1 MSVIKRNTLSGCIL
15 LIGLCGSSAF
25 AQPWLGGGTT
35 WHPFS
40 YADAQGNPRGIAVD
54 VVKRVSEQNGLE
66 VAFLFYPANRLNFLL
81 DNGRLDLNYADSP
94 LWNSA
99 DAGQRFVY
107 SQPYLNV
114 RESLYF
120 LSEHPSRAQ
129 PLQQLQGLRV
139 GMVRGYAYP
148 LLSET
153 LGDAHLQKV
162 ETSDEA
168 ALLDLLL
175 RHRVDAI
182 AMVDDVFSTLLA
194 SRQLDAARFT
204 RSVQL
209 SDAPL
214 VIKLQR
220 QHADQLPGVNEALR
234 KMKESGEIERIRS
247 AYLSDLA
254 RTPPAPE

>member
-1 MSVIKRNTLSGCIL
+1 MSARTRNMLSGCSL
-15 LIGLCGSSAF
+15 LIGLCCSPAF

-40 YADAQGNPRGIAVD
+40 YQDAQGNPRGIAVD
-54 VVKRVSEQNGLE
+54 VVKQVSEQNGLQVE
-66 VAFLFYPANRLNFLL
+66 FVFYPAKRLNYLL

-94 LWNSA
+94 VWNE
-99 DAGQRFVY
+99 AGASQRFVY
-107 SQPYLNV
+107 SQPYLHV
-114 RESLYF
+114 REYLYF
-120 LSEHPSRAQ
+120 LDDNPNRAL

-139 GMVRGYAYP
+139 GMVRGYTYP
-148 LLSET
+148 LLS
-153 LGDAHLQKV
+153 DALSRQHLQKV

-175 RHRVDAI
+175 RGRVDAI
-182 AMVDDVFSTLLA
+182 AMVDDVFSILLA
-194 SRQLDAARFT
+194 SRQLDAQRVV

-220 QHADQLPGVNEALR
+220 EHAEKLPHVNETLSRMLR
-234 KMKESGEIERIRS
+234 NGDIERIRS
-247 AYLSDLA
+247 AYLSELA
-254 RTPPAPE
+254 AARPSR